1 MYSEG
6 RGVTKD
12 VKEAARLY
20 RLSAEQGQK
29 SAQKRLADLYEDGV
43 GVLKNEVYA
52 YMWSSISAANG
63 NDDASSLR
71 DRLEKKMTK
80 EEISKARSA
89 AKTCMETDYD
99 DCELK

>member
-1 MYSEG
+1 
-6 RGVTKD
+6 
-12 VKEAARLY
+12 
-20 RLSAEQGQK
+20 
-29 SAQKRLADLYEDGV
+29 
-43 GVLKNEVYA
+43 
-52 YMWSSISAANG
+52 MWSSISAANG